1 MTATN
6 QKAKVDNDQDYKQ
19 VSLSLPREHLY
30 ALDEL
35 VLERRKQTRESIK
48 RIDLLRE
55 AVKAYLRSQGK
66 IS

>member
-1 MTATN
+1 MVTTD
-6 QKAKVDNDQDYKQ
+6 QKARTTADQNFKQ

-35 VLERRKQTRESIK
+35 VLERRKGTGDSVK

-55 AVKAYLRSQGK
+55 AVEAYLRNHGK